1 MTKYEYDIVEFLI
14 VLFVVIFGI
23 VIVQAIYG

>member
-1 MTKYEYDIVEFLI
+1 MTKFEYDVVEVLI

-23 VIVQAIYG
+23 VIIQSLYG